1 MGISK
6 PDIVAGFHHPLM
18 REHSDFAVA

>member
-6 PDIVAGFHHPLM
+6 PEIVVGFHHPSM